1 MKIQY
6 VGPRPEISEHGVTF
20 KTGKEDKY
28 VYLSIAVHLLIMLDK
43 NVKENKSYSYTSKEE
58 YLNDDQLLATML
70 QYEPTLEI
78 SVRAEKEAY
87 EKHLDEELA
96 HIEHREHM
104 NPLNKEIFIENF
116 KIMKEYRIQRAI
128 NKMYYMHC
136 IKEIVDVIKKGHI
149 KEIDTP
155 FGEKYWHILQTIE
168 GEIVN
173 LKSSIN
179 CELKVERDK
188 DQKLIA
194 KLYIGGYPKENI

>member
-1 MKIQY
+1 MKIKY

-43 NVKENKSYSYTSKEE
+43 NIKENKTFSYTSKEE
-58 YLNDDQLLATML
+58 NLSDEQLLSTML
-70 QYEPTLEI
+70 HYEPTLEESI
-78 SVRAEKEAY
+78 RAEKEAY

-104 NPLNKEIFIENF
+104 NPLNKQIYIENF

-136 IKEIVDVIKKGHI
+136 IKEIVDVIKREHI
-149 KEIDTP
+149 KEIDAP
-155 FGEKYWHILQTIE
+155 FHEKYWHILQTIE
-168 GEIVN
+168 GDIVN
-173 LKSSIN
+173 LKSSIQCN
-179 CELKVERDK
+179 LKVERDK
-188 DQKLIA
+188 ENRLIA
-194 KLYIGGYPKENI
+194 KLYIGGYAKESV